1 MPPVGACG
9 WQKRTCYD
17 RRVAAPTLPRN
28 ALTLAR
34 RLAALP
40 AAAMR
45 QATLRAILDALDDDR
60 AARLCAELLRRG
72 PDGAPFD
79 VALLALTA
87 VLDAGHL
94 GYERHAAL
102 YAAARALD
110 DAQLARLLLSSQ
122 PPPPGKPHAAELP
135 GGREITLGERKSL
148 ARGRRREVLDRLLR
162 DPDESVL
169 TILLANPR
177 ITQDDVVRLAARR
190 PTTAGA
196 QRTILK
202 CERFIARY
210 AVKRA
215 LVFNPYT
222 PTDLAARLVVLLTRP
237 DQQAIAQDAS
247 LNDTV
252 REAAQDALARG

>member
-1 MPPVGACG
+1 MS
-9 WQKRTCYD
+9 CYD
-17 RRVAAPTLPRN
+17 FGVDASS
-28 ALTLAR
+28 LAR

-40 AAAMR
+40 ASGMR
-45 QATLRAILDALDDDR
+45 QATLRDTLSALDDAA

-87 VLDAGHL
+87 LLDAGRL

-102 YAAARALD
+102 YAASRRLD
-110 DAQLARLLLSSQ
+110 DTQLSLLLLSSQ
-122 PPPPGKPHAAELP
+122 PPPPGIPHAAELP
-135 GGREITLGERKSL
+135 GGRELTLGERKSL

-169 TILLANPR
+169 TILLGNPR
-177 ITQDDVVRLAARR
+177 ITEDDVVRLAARR
-190 PTTAGA
+190 PTTAAA

-215 LVFNPYT
+215 LVLNPFT
-222 PTDLAARLVVLLTRP
+222 PTDLAARLLVLLTRP
-237 DQQAIAQDAS
+237 DQRAVADDPS
-247 LNDTV
+247 LNEAV
-252 REAAQDALARG
+252 RAAARAALS

>member
-1 MPPVGACG
+1 VDASS
-9 WQKRTCYD
+9 
-17 RRVAAPTLPRN
+17 
-28 ALTLAR
+28 LAR

-40 AAAMR
+40 AAGMR
-45 QATLRAILDALDDDR
+45 QATLRETLHALDDGE
-60 AARLCAELLRRG
+60 AARLCAEIVRRG

-87 VLDAGHL
+87 LLDAGEL

-102 YAAARALD
+102 YAAARLLD
-110 DAQLARLLLSSQ
+110 DAQLGRLLLSAQ
-122 PPPPGKPHAAELP
+122 PPPPGAPRAVELP
-135 GGREITLGERKSL
+135 GGREITLGEKKSL

-169 TILLANPR
+169 TILLGNPR
-177 ITQDDVVRLAARR
+177 ITEEDVVRLAARR

-202 CERFIARY
+202 CERFILRY

-215 LVFNPYT
+215 LVLNPYT

-237 DQQAIAQDAS
+237 DQKAVADDPS

-252 REAAQDALARG
+252 REAAREALDPD

>member
-1 MPPVGACG
+1 M
-9 WQKRTCYD
+9 D
-17 RRVAAPTLPRN
+17 AAS
-28 ALTLAR
+28 LAR
-34 RLAALP
+34 RLTALP

-45 QATLRAILDALDDDR
+45 QATLRETLDAMDDSA
-60 AARLCAELLRRG
+60 AARLCSELVRRG

-87 VLDAGHL
+87 LLDEGAL

-102 YAAARALD
+102 YATARTID

-122 PPPPGKPHAAELP
+122 PPPPGAPKAAELP
-135 GGREITLGERKSL
+135 GGRELTLGERKSL

-169 TILLANPR
+169 TILLGNPR
-177 ITQDDVVRLAARR
+177 ITEDDVVRLAARR
-190 PTTAGA
+190 PTTANA
-196 QRTILK
+196 QRTILRS
-202 CERFIARY
+202 ERFIARY

-215 LVFNPYT
+215 LVLNPFT

-237 DQQAIAQDAS
+237 DQQAVADDSS
-247 LNDTV
+247 LSQAV
-252 REAAQDALARG
+252 RDVARGALGRSI

>member
-1 MPPVGACG
+1 VRGVLRQRGALS
-9 WQKRTCYD
+9 TCYD
-17 RRVAAPTLPRN
+17 RKVEAIS
-28 ALTLAR
+28 LAR

-45 QATLRAILDALDDDR
+45 QATLRETLETLDDAT
-60 AARLCAELLRRG
+60 AAQLCAELVRRG

-87 VLDAGHL
+87 LLDAGAL

-122 PPPPGKPHAAELP
+122 PPPPGTPQPAAPL
-135 GGREITLGERKSL
+135 GGRELTLGERKSA
-148 ARGRRREVLDRLLR
+148 ARGRKRELLDRLLR

-169 TILLANPR
+169 TILLGNPR
-177 ITQDDVVRLAARR
+177 ITEDDVVRLAARR
-190 PTTAGA
+190 PTTAGV
-196 QRTILK
+196 QRTILRS
-202 CERFIARY
+202 ERFIARY

-215 LVFNPYT
+215 LVLNPFT

-237 DQQAIAQDAS
+237 DQRAVAEDPS
-247 LNDTV
+247 LSDSV
-252 REAAQDALARG
+252 REAAREALARPE

>member
-1 MPPVGACG
+1 V
-9 WQKRTCYD
+9 D
-17 RRVAAPTLPRN
+17 AAL
-28 ALTLAR
+28 LAR

-45 QATLRAILDALDDDR
+45 QATLRATLDALDDAA
-60 AARLCAELLRRG
+60 AARLCAELVRRG

-87 VLDAGHL
+87 LLDAGAF

-102 YAAARALD
+102 YAAARLLD
-110 DAQLARLLLSSQ
+110 DAQLSRLLLSSQ
-122 PPPPGKPHAAELP
+122 PPPAGSPKAAELL
-135 GGREITLGERKSL
+135 GGRELTLGERKSL

-169 TILLANPR
+169 TILLGNPR
-177 ITQDDVVRLAARR
+177 ITEDDVVRLAARR
-190 PTTAGA
+190 PTTANA
-196 QRTILK
+196 QRTILRS
-202 CERFIARY
+202 ERFIARY

-215 LVFNPYT
+215 LVLNPYT

-237 DQQAIAQDAS
+237 DQHAVANDSTLSDA
-247 LNDTV
+247 V
-252 REAAQDALARG
+252 REVARAAVERSM